1 MQRREENPDQLPR
14 LNREQR
20 EVVAHGDGPL
30 LVLAGAGTGK
40 TSALTARLA
49 DLLRSGR
56 TTPWRILAVTF
67 TNKAAREMR
76 ERVAAQL
83 GGDESLRPE
92 WMGTFHSLSA
102 RILRRNAE
110 FAGLQPGF
118 AILDRDDS
126 TRLLQEI
133 LRDFN
138 IDRKQW
144 TPKAM
149 AAWIDRWKNRAL
161 GPADVPEDEAGQLA
175 GGRGADI
182 YREYAKRLASLNAA
196 DFGDLIM
203 LVVRIFRTHP
213 DVAERY
219 RQQFRHILV
228 DEYQDVNVAQY
239 LWLRL
244 IAEDDGNICC
254 VGDDDQAVYGW
265 RGAEVGHILRFERDF
280 PSARIIRLEQ
290 NYRST
295 KHILSVGASLLKAN
309 SARLGKT
316 LWSDLG
322 DGRKVRVGCFED
334 GLAEARWIA
343 DEVESVSGSRNPGRV
358 PPAEIAILVRASFLM
373 NVLETQLAASGIPY
387 RVVGGARFFDR
398 MEVRDAVSYL
408 HLATFP
414 HAFLAFSRIANRPRR
429 GLGPVSVAAV
439 RQAGQMR
446 DLPVVEAARTAL
458 AESRIRGKA
467 GPELAALADQIQGW
481 QEACREGER
490 PADLGARI
498 LAESGYLAMW
508 KNEKTPDAAGRVEN
522 LNELLST
529 LEQHESVSAFL
540 ERVALLNEEE
550 TESGPER
557 INLMTIHA
565 AKGLEFDTVFL
576 PGWEDEVFP
585 SPRSLEERRPYG
597 LEEERRIAH
606 VAVTRAR
613 RSIAITHA
621 ARRLAFG
628 SFQYRSPSRFL
639 SELPDTS
646 VELMEDGF
654 DFEMPSA
661 SSRLETAAARTE
673 QYLSPGWS
681 RMQKNLST
689 ASDGIAKRSGDGSLQ
704 RFKVRE
710 RVFHKKF
717 GYGEVQRADD
727 KHVQVAFQ
735 TGVKTVLAT
744 FLAPAAR
751 N

>member
-1 MQRREENPDQLPR
+1 MQRPEQAPGPFPR
-14 LNREQR
+14 LNAEQR
-20 EVVAHGDGPL
+20 EVVAHGEGPL

-56 TTPWRILAVTF
+56 TNPWRVLAVTF

-76 ERVAAQL
+76 ERVATQL
-83 GGDESLRPE
+83 GGDDSLRPE

-110 FAGLQPGF
+110 LAGLQPGF

-126 TRLLQEI
+126 SRLLREI
-133 LRDFN
+133 LRDFG
-138 IDRKQW
+138 IDQKQW

-161 GPADVPEDEAGQLA
+161 GPADVPEDEAAQLA
-175 GGRGADI
+175 GGKGAKV
-182 YREYAKRLASLNAA
+182 YREYAKRLTSLNAA

-203 LVVRIFRTHP
+203 LVVRIFRMHP
-213 DVAERY
+213 EVAERY
-219 RQQFRHILV
+219 RQQFAHILV

-244 IAEDDGNICC
+244 IAEDNGNICC
-254 VGDDDQAVYGW
+254 VGDDDQAIYGW

-280 PSARIIRLEQ
+280 PGARVIRLEQ

-295 KHILSVGASLLKAN
+295 RHILAVGASLLKAN

-322 DGRKVRVGCFED
+322 DGLKVRVGSFAD
-334 GLAEARWIA
+334 GQAEAKWIA
-343 DEVESVSGSRNPGRV
+343 DEIESISGSRKPGRV
-358 PPAEIAILVRASFLM
+358 PPSEIAVLVRASFLM
-373 NVLETQLAASGIPY
+373 NVLETQLTASGIPY

-408 HLATFP
+408 QLANYP
-414 HAFLAFSRIANRPRR
+414 HAFLSFSRIANRPRR
-429 GLGPVSVAAV
+429 GLGPVSIAAV
-439 RQAGQMR
+439 RQAGQAR
-446 DLPVVEAARTAL
+446 GLPVIEAARTAL

-467 GPELAALADQIQGW
+467 GPELSALADQIQGW
-481 QEACREGER
+481 QEACQAGES
-490 PADLGARI
+490 PAELGARI
-498 LAESGYLAMW
+498 LEESGYFAMW
-508 KNEKTPDAAGRVEN
+508 RNERTPDAAGRVEN
-522 LNELLST
+522 LNEFLST
-529 LEQHESVSAFL
+529 LEQHENVDAFL
-540 ERVALLNEEE
+540 EHVALLNEEE
-550 TESGPER
+550 TDSGPER
-557 INLMTIHA
+557 INLMTVHA

-585 SPRSLEERRPYG
+585 SPRSMEERRPHG

-613 RSIAITHA
+613 RSIAITYA

-628 SFQYRSPSRFL
+628 SFQYRTPSRFL
-639 SELPDTS
+639 SELPETG
-646 VELMEDGF
+646 VEHLEDGF
-654 DFEMPSA
+654 DVEIASA
-661 SSRLETAAARTE
+661 SSRLETVAARTQ

-681 RMQKNLST
+681 RMQQNLST
-689 ASDGIAKRSGDGSLQ
+689 ASDGIAKFSRADSLP
-704 RFKVRE
+704 RFEVHE

-727 KHVQVAFQ
+727 KHVQVEFQ
-735 TGVKTVLAT
+735 TGVKTVLAA
-744 FLAPAAR
+744 FLAPAVR